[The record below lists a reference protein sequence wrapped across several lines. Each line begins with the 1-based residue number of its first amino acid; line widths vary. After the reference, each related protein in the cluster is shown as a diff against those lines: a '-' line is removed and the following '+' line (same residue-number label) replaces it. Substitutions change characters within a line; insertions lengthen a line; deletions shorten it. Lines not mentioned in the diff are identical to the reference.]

1 MSRLSTRK
9 RLTPRLTLR
18 PFRRRDVDD
27 LVTAVQA
34 SIPDL
39 ARWLPWAHAAYDKGE
54 ALRFIRD
61 SAAAWTEGRAFDFSI
76 RLTEGDTSHIGNI
89 SIWPISRRE
98 RSGEIGYWIRSDM
111 AGKGIATEAAARV
124 AQVGFEELGLHRI
137 TLRIAVGNRSSERVA
152 EKLGFVQ
159 EGVLRKEVLVRGE
172 WLDHTLWA
180 MLEEEFRALR
190 DGYRES
196 GFLVP
201 VDS

>member
-1 MSRLSTRK
+1 MPRLSTRK

-27 LVTAVQA
+27 LVEAVGA
-34 SIPDL
+34 SIPEL
-39 ARWLPWAHAAYDKGE
+39 AQWLPWAHAGYDKGE
-54 ALRFIRD
+54 ALRFVRD
-61 SAAAWTEGRAFDFSI
+61 SAAAWTEGRAFDFAI
-76 RLTEGDTSHIGNI
+76 RFTEDDTVHLGNI
-89 SIWPISRRE
+89 SVWPTSRRE
-98 RSGEIGYWIRSDM
+98 RAGEIGYWVRSDM
-111 AGKGIATEAAARV
+111 MGKGIATEAAARV

-159 EGVLRKEVLVRGE
+159 EGLLRKEVLVRGE

-190 DGYRES
+190 AGYRES
-196 GFLVP
+196 GLLVP
-201 VDS
+201 VD